1 MSTPLK
7 LDAGA
12 AVPAGREIA
21 PLPLTLY
28 VHFPWCVRK
37 CPYCD
42 FNSHALRGEVPEDSY
57 VEALIRDLDF
67 ELADPAFR
75 QAPLAAIFFGGGT
88 PSLFSGRAI
97 GRLLEAIHA
106 RCAIAP
112 DLEITLEANPGT
124 ADARNFRAYRA
135 AGVNRLSLGA
145 QSFDANQLAR
155 LGRIHGPQEI
165 PAAVAAARAA
175 GFENLNLDLMYA
187 LPEQTPEQAAADL
200 RAALDLAPEHLSY
213 YQLTLEPNTVF
224 AARPPPLP
232 DEDSVWIMHQQGL
245 ALLAA
250 RGYAQYEVSAHA
262 RAGRQSRHNRNYW
275 EFGDYLGIGAGAHAK
290 RTRWPSPGIV
300 RRARHKH
307 PRTYVEHA
315 GSAGAIQEER
325 SVAVSER
332 PFEYAMN
339 ALRLNEGFVRAD
351 FAARTGLAP
360 AVLEAPL
367 ARARRRGLIEDDGRR
382 IRATALG
389 RAHLNALLR
398 EFL

>member
-1 MSTPLK
+1 MSL
-7 LDAGA
+7 LRLQLARA
-12 AVPAGREIA
+12 AR
-21 PLPLTLY
+21 
-28 VHFPWCVRK
+28 
-37 CPYCD
+37 
-42 FNSHALRGEVPEDSY
+42 RGS
-57 VEALIRDLDF
+57 
-67 ELADPAFR
+67 
-75 QAPLAAIFFGGGT
+75 
-88 PSLFSGRAI
+88 
-97 GRLLEAIHA
+97 GRLLRGSADPRSGFRARGSGVPPGAA
-106 RCAIAP
+106 RC
-112 DLEITLEANPGT
+112 DL
-124 ADARNFRAYRA
+124 FRRRHAEPVFRPRHRPLAGGDPRA
-135 AGVNRLSLGA
+135 VRDCAGPRDHAGGQSRHRRRAQLPRLP
-145 QSFDANQLAR
+145 R
-155 LGRIHGPQEI
+155 RGRE
-165 PAAVAAARAA
+165 PAVPRRAELRREPARAA

-290 RTRWPSPGIV
+290 RTRWPSPGLV

-332 PFEYAMN
+332 PFEYAKN

-351 FAARTGLAP
+351 FAARTGLA
-360 AVLEAPL
+360 
-367 ARARRRGLIEDDGRR
+367 
-382 IRATALG
+382 
-389 RAHLNALLR
+389 
-398 EFL
+398 